1 METQRD
7 LVVRKANHLGLRAA
21 SFALGTVG
29 AVVLALTVGSP
40 MMLMLLIG
48 LVGVSA
54 TLVATAKWLRYR
66 GENGLRF

>member
-21 SFALGTVG
+21 SFAAGTVG
-29 AVVLALTVGSP
+29 AVALALTMGSP
-40 MMLMLLIG
+40 MLLLLI
-48 LVGVSA
+48 VVAGVSA
-54 TLVATAKWLRYR
+54 TLMATAQWLRYR

>member
-29 AVVLALTVGSP
+29 AVVLALTVGSS

-54 TLVATAKWLRYR
+54 TLVATAQWLRYR

>member
-21 SFALGTVG
+21 SFAAGTVG

-40 MMLMLLIG
+40 MLLMLLIG

-54 TLVATAKWLRYR
+54 TLVATAQWLRYR

>member
-21 SFALGTVG
+21 SFAAGTVG
-29 AVVLALTVGSP
+29 AMALALTMGSP
-40 MMLMLLIG
+40 MLLLLI
-48 LVGVSA
+48 VVAGVSA
-54 TLVATAKWLRYR
+54 TLMATAQWLRYR